1 MNSLTACLSDSNLP
15 GNDRPLGRSVYDEY
29 CAIIEVSKEAGLQ
42 GDEQNKTRMEQLAST
57 ALKAADAQIINFN
70 LQQYGKE
77 FRS

>member
-1 MNSLTACLSDSNLP
+1 MNSLTACLSDSDLP
-15 GNDRPLGRSVYDEY
+15 GNNRPLGNSVYDEY
-29 CAIIEVSKEAGLQ
+29 CAIIDVSQEAGLQ
-42 GDEQNKTRMEQLAST
+42 GDEENVTRMKQLACT

>member
-1 MNSLTACLSDSNLP
+1 MNSLTACLSDFNLP

-29 CAIIEVSKEAGLQ
+29 CAIIDVSQEAGLQ